1 MNNLSHSNRLALLDE
16 IPSPEFIRRESH
28 GFRDAIE
35 MPLERKNALW
45 RPESA
50 ERTVRRRIRCDG
62 AAADPHVRTAVR
74 PSSVNRPARKHD
86 RRQSFIRSAIQR
98 E

>member
-1 MNNLSHSNRLALLDE
+1 MNNLSHSNRLAVLNE
-16 IPSPEFIRRESH
+16 IPPPELIRRQSYSL
-28 GFRDAIE
+28 RNTIE
-35 MPLERKNALW
+35 MPLEREHALW

-62 AAADPHVRTAVR
+62 AAADPHVRAAVR
-74 PSSVNRPARKHD
+74 PGSVNRPARKHD